1 MSELEIKEYIST
13 LPLTLQVVF
22 MMGWT
27 LGSVVAMFG
36 TLIGF
41 AWIFRRFEK

>member
-13 LPLTLQVVF
+13 LPLILQVVF
-22 MMGWT
+22 MMSWT
-27 LGSVVAMFG
+27 LGSVVVMFG

-41 AWIFRRFEK
+41 AWIVRRFEK

>member
-1 MSELEIKEYIST
+1 MSELEIKEYITT
-13 LPLTLQVVF
+13 LPLILQVVV
-22 MMGWT
+22 MIGWT

>member
-1 MSELEIKEYIST
+1 MSELEIIEYIGT
-13 LPLTLQVVF
+13 LPLVLQVVF
-22 MMGWT
+22 MMCST

-41 AWIFRRFEK
+41 AWIVRRFEK